1 MGHTNSNRLNMVR
14 EEQYLI
20 FIVVSSSL
28 VVLFLIAV
36 VIDLVL
42 LYRGR
47 KRLADKELELRQS
60 QIDDLLRKQEI
71 ESVNALLKGQNDE
84 RRRIAR
90 ELHDR
95 LGSLLFTAKLHYRQ
109 VQKSIASLKAEQERA
124 YSEVNNLLDEAVD
137 EVRRISHDLYEGS
150 LAKFGFRTALKQ
162 LIEAIMAA
170 NPLKITFDDEG
181 ITNNAYKDFE
191 RNLYRIM
198 QELLSN
204 SLKHSEAESISIRVS
219 QKEDTFMLT
228 YRDDGKG
235 MDLDKAEKAD
245 GIGLQNIKDRVNE
258 IGGAMELEG
267 KPGLG
272 FKFKLTI
279 DLSHE
284 SDKR

>member
-1 MGHTNSNRLNMVR
+1 MVK

-109 VQKSIASLKAEQERA
+109 VQKSIESLKAEQERA

-181 ITNNAYKDFE
+181 IAVDIYKDFE
-191 RNLYRIM
+191 RDLYRIM

-204 SLKHSEAESISIRVS
+204 SLKHSEAKSISIKVS
-219 QKEDTFMLT
+219 QKENIFMLT

-245 GIGLQNIKDRVNE
+245 GIGLQNIKDRVAE
-258 IGGAMELEG
+258 IGGEMALESE
-267 KPGLG
+267 PGLG
-272 FKFKLTI
+272 FEFKLTI
-279 DLSHE
+279 DLNHE